1 MIWSAADLRALEGI
15 HVGHFEVVYAFMS
28 LEGEPSV
35 LDEALLDDEEL
46 RRSRRF
52 VRPRDRHHF
61 VRAHAGLRL
70 FLARCLGVDPATVR
84 YETGVHGKPRLLP
97 GLPPLEFNLSHS
109 EGLGLLAVA
118 RDRSVGVDIER
129 IRDMPDARN
138 IAQTYFSVAE
148 REALRSL
155 PLAEQEAAFFY
166 CWTRKEAVIKAVG
179 EGLSRALDS
188 FEVDIGPGSVS
199 ALKSLDD
206 RPGQEASLSLRDLPA
221 PFGYAAAGAVAA
233 PAGLR
238 RLWRELSIDV
248 SKPRT

>member
-15 HVGHFEVVYAFMS
+15 RVGHFEVVYAFMS

-46 RRSRRF
+46 APIEAL
-52 VRPRDRHHF
+52 RPTARPPSLRPAPM
-61 VRAHAGLRL
+61 RALRL

-118 RDRSVGVDIER
+118 RDRSVGVDIECIPR
-129 IRDMPDARN
+129 HARRTGTSPR
-138 IAQTYFSVAE
+138 TYFSVAE

-155 PLAEQEAAFFY
+155 PLAEQESGVLLLLDAQGS
-166 CWTRKEAVIKAVG
+166 CDQGCRG

-188 FEVDIGPGSVS
+188 FEVDIAPGSVS

-206 RPGQEASLSLRDLPA
+206 HLGRKPRWSLRDLPA
-221 PFGYAAAGAVAA
+221 PFGYAAAG
-233 PAGLR
+233 PS
-238 RLWRELSIDV
+238 RLLQV
-248 SKPRT
+248 SADCGENCR